1 MSAAAAVHSPPIPR
15 PSTKRNT
22 ANCVTECERAQ
33 AALASE
39 YTRIDTIR
47 ERVRP
52 MRSATTP
59 NSSPPIADATRVS
72 EFRKPAVRVS
82 MENSRMR

>member
-1 MSAAAAVHSPPIPR
+1 MPR

-22 ANCVTECERAQ
+22 ANCVTECENAQ
-33 AALASE
+33 AALARE
-39 YTRIDTIR
+39 YTKIETIK

-59 NSSPPIADATRVS
+59 NNSPPMADATRVR

-82 MENSRMR
+82 MENSRIR